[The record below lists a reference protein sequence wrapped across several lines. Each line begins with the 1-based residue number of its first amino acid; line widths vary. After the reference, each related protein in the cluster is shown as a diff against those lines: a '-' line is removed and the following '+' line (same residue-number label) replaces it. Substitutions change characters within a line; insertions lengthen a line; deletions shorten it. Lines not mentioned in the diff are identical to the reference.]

1 MLPQTTEDMR
11 SGTLRIAPS
20 VGTNALECADCG
32 NVIRVRLYDNGE
44 MQFQCV
50 QCRSHP
56 FKVVG
61 VVSPDVVEGIPTT
74 VATKEPARWDWCGA
88 HDWMDRLMDRE
99 R

>member
-1 MLPQTTEDMR
+1 MLPQTIEDMR
-11 SGTLRIAPS
+11 LGTLRITRS

-32 NVIRVRLYDNGE
+32 NVIRVKLYDNGE

-61 VVSPDVVEGIPTT
+61 VVRPEVVESVPMTLPGKPL
-74 VATKEPARWDWCGA
+74 AHWRCGT

-99 R
+99 